1 MPGESAYAIFE
12 PKWTRT
18 LRMRLKYNTDTLNRN
33 FNQRENNS
41 LPE

>member
-12 PKWTRT
+12 PKQTRT
-18 LRMRLKYNTDTLNRN
+18 PEWDENAILILSIEIL
-33 FNQRENNS
+33 NQRENNS